1 VVTFRVVVQGFRIW
15 HCLCKGLGVFFHGL
29 QFNVLKLGFRVLVL
43 GCIVFLVTFRVVV
56 QGFRIK

>member
-15 HCLCKGLGVFFHGL
+15 RCLCKGLRVFFHGL
-29 QFNVLKLGFRVLVL
+29 RFKDLKLGFRVLVL
-43 GCIVFLVTFRVVV
+43 GCSVFLVTFRVVV